1 MKYIKIITAVL
12 LLVILSGCSYN
23 INESSTTDS
32 NPGIKPELTEI
43 RSICNLA
50 TLECYYHNVAISNKP
65 AGTGLKSFLETDRTF
80 WIEYSGIV
88 RSGVDLSELEMR
100 VDGNKII
107 VTIPPATVLGIKVDE
122 SSLDENS
129 IIVSKDAFLNKNP
142 IEAED
147 QTAAIKAAQATMLS
161 SAQENTTLLLSA
173 QSRAKE
179 LIEVYINQISEYSG
193 IPYEIVWEY
202 ES

>member
-1 MKYIKIITAVL
+1 ML
-12 LLVILSGCSYN
+12 LGFFCGRGLSAGIGSY
-23 INESSTTDS
+23 
-32 NPGIKPELTEI
+32 
-43 RSICNLA
+43 
-50 TLECYYHNVAISNKP
+50 
-65 AGTGLKSFLETDRTF
+65 
-80 WIEYSGIV
+80 
-88 RSGVDLSELEMR
+88 
-100 VDGNKII
+100 II